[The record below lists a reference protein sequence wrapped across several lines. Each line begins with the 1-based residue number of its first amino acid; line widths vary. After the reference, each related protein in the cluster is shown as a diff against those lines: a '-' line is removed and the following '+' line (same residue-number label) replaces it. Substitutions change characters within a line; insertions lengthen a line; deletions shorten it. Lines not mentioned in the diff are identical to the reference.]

1 MTRSD
6 AICVLQTIDRMRPT
20 FVEWR
25 TKQANTLAA
34 NHGTTAA
41 EELKAMVD
49 SFART
54 LADVDTTEAA
64 DVVAAMEV
72 GRVPLPFWSE
82 LATSLR
88 TAVLDDRRGRRDAE
102 RGERESTLRYK
113 CIECRDFGAVTVYY
127 PPFVEWLRPRFE
139 AYQESGFIDDWYG
152 VATSEWYRKVAL
164 KEAKATAEVSLACCC
179 NCDNARIFQRQ
190 VETQRETRGTAKPK
204 RAAHPGTWNPDR
216 QRRVTGDTEADL
228 ADWYASHAAYEWSP
242 QPGEYDERF
251 R

>member
-6 AICVLQTIDRMRPT
+6 AICVLQTIDRMRPP

-54 LADVDTTEAA
+54 LADLDTAEVA
-64 DVVAAMEV
+64 DVVDAMEV
-72 GRVPLPFWSE
+72 GRVPMPFWSE
-82 LATSLR
+82 LASSLR
-88 TAVLDDRRGRRDAE
+88 TAVLDDRRGRRDAS
-102 RGERESTLRYK
+102 RGEREATLRYS
-113 CIECRDFGAVTVYY
+113 CLECRDFGAVTVYY

-139 AYQESGFIDDWYG
+139 AYVESGFPEGWYG
-152 VATSEWYRKVAL
+152 AASREWYRKVAL
-164 KEAKATAEVSLACCC
+164 KEAKAIAEVSLACCC

-190 VETQRETRGTAKPK
+190 VATQRETRGTAKPI
-204 RAAHPGTWNPDR
+204 RAAHPGVWNPDR
-216 QRRVTGDTEADL
+216 QPRVTGEPEADL
-228 ADWYASHAAYEWSP
+228 AAWYGNHVAYEWTPS
-242 QPGEYDERF
+242 PGEYEERF